1 MKKIVTDK
9 APAAIGPYSQ
19 GMQIGDFIFTSGQI
33 PLNPQTGTLE
43 GDTIETQAKQA
54 CENVKAVLEAAGSS
68 LDNVIKTTCFLQK
81 DTL

>member
-9 APAAIGPYSQ
+9 APVAIGPYSQ

-33 PLNPQTGTLE
+33 PLNPQTGVLE

-54 CENVKAVLEAAGSS
+54 CENVKAVLEAILHPKSQSNFKRKCA
-68 LDNVIKTTCFLQK
+68 
-81 DTL
+81 